1 MIKQNIYIILIT
13 SLIFISFCLGFYLDE
28 NAAGSGG
35 INGDIYHIWRNQE
48 TFNNYSLREALNFTA
63 VYDVSHYQSSKM
75 PMSYILNKLF
85 NPFSNN
91 VENFRRSVFFIS
103 SVAPFF
109 LYLTLNQK
117 YSGSNKY
124 YITLIS
130 SFLFLSPYFRTSGF
144 WALEENYGI
153 ISVILSY
160 YFFSKLMN
168 GNLNQKN
175 QITQI
180 FLLTLF
186 SSLCIYFD
194 QKLLVI
200 PIICFFS
207 IILSKK
213 TFILKFSTFIFYFI
227 FSVPCFY
234 IIYLWGGVLPVSD
247 ATHRNVGEIH
257 WPHIAFSITIIAFY
271 LLPLIFIKEEKIKL
285 SVKDFFKSRFNLL
298 ALTIFF
304 FFIIYLIF
312 FNQLILPLL
321 GGGIAV
327 KITLLLFDSLI
338 LQKIFFICLC
348 FFSFLIILIFLQN
361 NLHDFLV
368 IFYFIILSI
377 IITPFYQEYLDPLI
391 ILLALTFFKTRLII
405 NFKNALVILGY
416 YFILL
421 LANNIYYF

>member
-63 VYDVSHYQSSKM
+63 VYDISHYQSSKM

-103 SVAPFF
+103 CVAPFF

-124 YITLIS
+124 YIALIS
-130 SFLFLSPYFRTSGF
+130 SFLFLSPYFRNSGY

-200 PIICFFS
+200 PIICS
-207 IILSKK
+207 S
-213 TFILKFSTFIFYFI
+213 
-227 FSVPCFY
+227 
-234 IIYLWGGVLPVSD
+234 G
-247 ATHRNVGEIH
+247 
-257 WPHIAFSITIIAFY
+257 
-271 LLPLIFIKEEKIKL
+271 
-285 SVKDFFKSRFNLL
+285 SR
-298 ALTIFF
+298 LT
-304 FFIIYLIF
+304 
-312 FNQLILPLL
+312 
-321 GGGIAV
+321 
-327 KITLLLFDSLI
+327 
-338 LQKIFFICLC
+338 
-348 FFSFLIILIFLQN
+348 
-361 NLHDFLV
+361 
-368 IFYFIILSI
+368 
-377 IITPFYQEYLDPLI
+377 
-391 ILLALTFFKTRLII
+391 
-405 NFKNALVILGY
+405 
-416 YFILL
+416 
-421 LANNIYYF
+421 